1 MFTADEIKEIEKESE
16 FTDMSKS
23 LPESLANILVKLK
36 GKNDFKSIDQTFQE
50 MRYDRRTQPAEYWCC
65 NSILNYLDLF
75 IESDNFT
82 PFVTE
87 QDLLNDMYGFL
98 KSTKNISRTTTESGC
113 QSSAS
118 SSNKNSQRELGTD
131 QRLIRQAN
139 GDCSDLTFKY
149 LSSELGCVEIGL
161 DDHGV
166 NGTKELQESKLKS
179 PKMMRSFC
187 KQMIEQYKLKADKIK
202 TVPFIINGS
211 FITAQVMTFTKGSV
225 GILFSSPRLKMPENI
240 SQVPALLPPILA
252 LVYNCTLVIK
262 ETAQLLKDESTHINL
277 NPFKNS
283 DYFFPD
289 SFVPESK
296 NSSKKR
302 KTSSA

>member
-1 MFTADEIKEIEKESE
+1 
-16 FTDMSKS
+16 MSKS
-23 LPESLANILVKLK
+23 LPESLANILIKLK
-36 GKNDFKSIDQTFQE
+36 GKNDFQSIDRTFQE
-50 MRYDRRTQPAEYWCC
+50 IRYDRRTQPAEYC
-65 NSILNYLDLF
+65 D
-75 IESDNFT
+75 
-82 PFVTE
+82 
-87 QDLLNDMYGFL
+87 
-98 KSTKNISRTTTESGC
+98 C

-118 SSNKNSQRELGTD
+118 SSNRNSQRGLGTN

-161 DDHGV
+161 VDHEV
-166 NGTKELQESKLKS
+166 NGTKDLQESKLKS

-187 KQMIEQYKLKADKIK
+187 KQMIEQYKIKADKIK
-202 TVPFIINGS
+202 TMSFIMNGS

-277 NPFKNS
+277 NPFTNS

-289 SFVPESK
+289 SFVEQMLVYF
-296 NSSKKR
+296 
-302 KTSSA
+302 